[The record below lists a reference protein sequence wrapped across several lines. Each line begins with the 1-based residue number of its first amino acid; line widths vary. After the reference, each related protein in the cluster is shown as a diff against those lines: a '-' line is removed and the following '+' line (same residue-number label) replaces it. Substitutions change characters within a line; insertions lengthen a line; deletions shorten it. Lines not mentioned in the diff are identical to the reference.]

1 MMLRV
6 MTMARLTAGV
16 FLLAAWAAP
25 REAAAQTQP
34 SAPAPAV
41 VPPVVQPAVRRAE
54 VMLTVDEAVQR
65 ALERNLDIQ
74 VERLNPQALDFTLA
88 GLRSLYHPTLTT
100 TIGQRSQ
107 VNPPTSQLNGGQRV
121 TNDTLTYNAG
131 VQQLLPWGG
140 GSASVSWTNSRLD
153 TSNIFANFNPS
164 YTSSA
169 TAIVTQPLLRGF
181 RIDSTRQQLRI
192 TQLNRAISD
201 AQLRGTLVNTL
212 TDVRNAYWDFLF
224 AGQAV
229 GVAQRSLDL
238 AQKLVEDNQAR
249 VEAGAMAPIDVVE
262 AEAEAASRR
271 QALAQAEA
279 AAQILELSL
288 KRLIVDSTQDPL
300 WQAAI
305 VPVDRPVFRPEPI
318 DVQAA
323 IRTALDRRTDMTAAQ
338 RRLEG
343 ADVTLRFLHDQ
354 TLPALDAVA
363 TYGLQGLG
371 GTQFIRQGSGL
382 GSVIVGTVPGGYGD
396 ALSAI
401 GRRSFPTWNVALN
414 LTYPLFGSSADAEHA
429 RARVER
435 QQTLAQLKALELQVA
450 TEVTTAAT
458 QVQSNLRQ
466 VEAATAARSLAER
479 RLEAEQ
485 SKFDVGLSTNFFVVQ
500 AQRDLQDA
508 QNRELRALL
517 DYQKSLVE
525 FERVQETSLQGA
537 GVSIATGGGRQP

>member
-1 MMLRV
+1 MTYRATTAALRV
-6 MTMARLTAGV
+6 ARV
-16 FLLAAWAAP
+16 WVLAAAAMVP
-25 REAAAQTQP
+25 GGASAQEP
-34 SAPAPAV
+34 
-41 VPPVVQPAVRRAE
+41 E
-54 VMLTVDEAVQR
+54 INLTLDEAVQH

-74 VERLNPQALDFTLA
+74 VERLNPQAIDLTLA
-88 GLRSLYHPTLTT
+88 GLHAAYHPTLTT
-100 TIGQRSQ
+100 TFGQRSQ

-140 GSASVSWTNSRLD
+140 GSAIVSWTNSRQD

-169 TAIVTQPLLRGF
+169 TAVVTQPLLRGF
-181 RIDSTRQQLRI
+181 RTDLNRHELRI
-192 TQLNRAISD
+192 TQLNRAISET
-201 AQLRGTLVNTL
+201 QLRGTLTNTL
-212 TDVRNAYWDFLF
+212 ASVRNAYWDFVF

-229 GVAQRSLDL
+229 DVAQRSLAL
-238 AQKLVEDNQAR
+238 AEKLVEDNQAR

-262 AEAEAASRR
+262 AQAEAASRR
-271 QALAQAEA
+271 QVLAQAEA
-279 AAQILELSL
+279 AGRILELSL
-288 KRLIVDSTQDPL
+288 KRLIVEGTQDPL
-300 WQAAI
+300 WQARI
-305 VPVDRPVFRPEPI
+305 VPVDRPVFRPEPV
-318 DVQAA
+318 DVAAA
-323 IRTALDRRTDMTAAQ
+323 IRTALDRRTDVTEAQ

-343 ADVTLRFLHDQ
+343 ADVTLRFLRDQ

-382 GSVIVGTVPGGYGD
+382 GSIVVGTVPGGFGD
-396 ALSAI
+396 ALNAI
-401 GRRSFPTWNVALN
+401 SRRSFPTWNISLN
-414 LTYPLFGSSADAEHA
+414 LTYPLFGSTADAGYA

-435 QQTLAQLKALELQVA
+435 QQTLAQMKALELQVA
-450 TEVTTAAT
+450 TEVTTAGV

-466 VEAATAARSLAER
+466 VEAGTAARSLAER

-485 SKFDVGLSTNFFVVQ
+485 SKFEVGLSTIFFVVQ

-525 FERVQETSLQGA
+525 FERVQETSLQRA
-537 GVSIATGGGRQP
+537 GVSIGSGTSGGGVGP